1 MTPLAENKPGPANL
15 LTDREREVMAYVAA
29 HYRSKQIA
37 RLTGKAPK
45 TIDAQVASACRKL
58 GVASR
63 DEAVRLLLDEGAL
76 QPIGENPYRESDAIG
91 ADMIVG
97 FPPPVHVEGTNDDD
111 RPRSATDLAGR
122 PDAPDDLRRL
132 PEGFGAGGVGTYA
145 PEHDPVP
152 GVRSATTGALSV
164 RTDVDVRDPVLGV
177 LPVRPAEETA
187 PQLSPV
193 GRPFLRL
200 LTAVGIALGLAII
213 VPAALY
219 GAVSLQRLVQ
229 SIQAQP

>member
-1 MTPLAENKPGPANL
+1 MTPLAEHKSGASNL

-45 TIDAQVASACRKL
+45 TVDAQVASACRKL
-58 GVASR
+58 GVTSR

-76 QPIGENPYRESDAIG
+76 QPMGENPHREPDAIG
-91 ADMIVG
+91 SQPVTG
-97 FPPPVHVEGTNDDD
+97 FPPLVHVEGTNDHNDPD
-111 RPRSATDLAGR
+111 SIAAIAGR
-122 PDAPDDLRRL
+122 SHAADDLRRF
-132 PEGFGAGGVGTYA
+132 PESSGTRGVGANT

-152 GVRSATTGALSV
+152 GVSPSAAGALPV
-164 RTDVDVRDPVLGV
+164 GADVDVRDPVFGV
-177 LPVRPAEETA
+177 MPVGPAEEASSQLTA
-187 PQLSPV
+187 AN
-193 GRPFLRL
+193 RPFLRL
-200 LTAVGIALGLAII
+200 LTAVGIALALAII
-213 VPAALY
+213 IPAALY

>member
-45 TIDAQVASACRKL
+45 TIDAQVASACKKL
-58 GVASR
+58 GVSSR
-63 DEAVRLLLDEGAL
+63 DEAVRLLIDEGTL
-76 QPIGENPYRESDAIG
+76 QPMGENPYRESDAIG

-111 RPRSATDLAGR
+111 RLHPVADFAGR
-122 PDAPDDLRRL
+122 PDAADDLRRL
-132 PEGFGAGGVGTYA
+132 PERPGTRGLGTHA
-145 PEHDPVP
+145 PEHDPVL
-152 GVRSATTGALSV
+152 GVGPAAAGALPV
-164 RTDVDVRDPVLGV
+164 RTDVDVRDPMLGV
-177 LPVRPAEETA
+177 LSVRSAEETA
-187 PQLSPV
+187 PQLNPA

-200 LTAVGIALGLAII
+200 LTAVGIALALAIT